1 MNAEERRVT
10 LTNETGLHARP
21 ASLFVQTAARFN
33 ATIRVRSGGREAN
46 AKSILEVLQVG
57 ARNGAELIIT
67 AEGADA
73 SAALAALADLVDSRF
88 GEGA

>member
-1 MNAEERRVT
+1 MNADQRQVI
-10 LTNETGLHARP
+10 LTNQTGLHARP

-33 ATIRVRSGGREAN
+33 SVIRVRSGERAAN

-57 ARNGAELIIT
+57 ARNGAELTIS

-73 SAALAALADLVDSRF
+73 QAAVTALAELVLDRF
-88 GEGA
+88 GEDA